1 MAGSLNF
8 DFSTGCDMEH
18 TTQPQI
24 IPRKEHN
31 ISRKQVSPN
40 ALRTLYRL
48 REKGIVKTV
57 GRSVFICDLER
68 LKRRA
73 RWDEKA

>member
-1 MAGSLNF
+1 M
-8 DFSTGCDMEH
+8 
-18 TTQPQI
+18 QPRI
-24 IPRKEHN
+24 IPRKEHS

-57 GRSVFICDLER
+57 GRSVVICDLER

-73 RWDEKA
+73 RLDEKA